1 MSTGFSNGIA
11 IKNNNTVEKPC
22 CETKYFGENPVGVGL
37 QDKHM
42 NDTNDTIDD
51 KTITILKA
59 MVDTQLTPKA
69 SSSQINT
76 EVIV

>member
-1 MSTGFSNGIA
+1 M
-11 IKNNNTVEKPC
+11 KNNNTVEKPC
-22 CETKYFGENPVGVGL
+22 CETRYLVENPVRVGL

-59 MVDTQLTPKA
+59 MVDTQLTSNA
-69 SSSQINT
+69 SSSKINT